1 MQGKVI
7 VGFTI
12 TKEGSLTN
20 VKILKGCHPLLDAE
34 AIRVIETTAKNGH
47 ADICPAL
54 VSRRMLPSPVRL
66 FFNYTSLRRG
76 SWWWPG
82 KLRFR
87 QRRLGPRRVELTGS
101 GILTR
106 IRKFRFICLLYTHF
120 LCSVGVTSV
129 LMGTVSA
136 FLTVNSIFPDIQSCL
151 IDSTFLSN
159 ICLFE

>member
-1 MQGKVI
+1 MSRSLRVVIRCLMQKQSV
-7 VGFTI
+7 
-12 TKEGSLTN
+12 L
-20 VKILKGCHPLLDAE
+20 LK
-34 AIRVIETTAKNGH
+34 RQQKNGH

-106 IRKFRFICLLYTHF
+106 IRKFRFICLLYTRF

-136 FLTVNSIFPDIQSCL
+136 FLTVNSIFPNIQSCL